1 MQDRT
6 ICKTTIS
13 RPIYNGE
20 VIQYDHETKS
30 GRIQTVHGEEIFFKD
45 SKVELQKGNLVIFN
59 KHPYVKRPDRYYA
72 KNVSKGYLSKDG
84 YVVGDILKSHVHGDL
99 KKELPSIIKRIS
111 CNGRG
116 YFYEVLRS
124 DTVGMSACVPIAW
137 NDDIVYAKRI
147 GRDSYSK
154 FVKNRKPIPTE
165 YITIFLKKKDDIYLI
180 RSCFYGESKVNIGF
194 YGIEPTDD
202 ERNSFWN
209 DHALVFG
216 SEPIDPTTI
225 TTRCPWTGVS
235 EYNLLGSIYKD
246 QLCFQQYRKLSKEL
260 IYGADNRR
268 HS

>member
-1 MQDRT
+1 MKDRT
-6 ICKTTIS
+6 ICITTIS
-13 RPIYNGE
+13 RPIYNGK
-20 VIQYDHETKS
+20 VIQYDHEKKS
-30 GRIQTVHGEEIFFKD
+30 GTIKSVQGEEIFFKD
-45 SKVELQKGNLVIFN
+45 PIDELQTGNLVIFN
-59 KHPYVKRPDRYYA
+59 KYPNVKKPNQYYA
-72 KNVSKGYLSKDG
+72 EKISKGYLSKDG
-84 YVVGDILKSHVHGDL
+84 YVVGDILNSHVHGDL

-111 CNGRG
+111 CNGCG

-124 DTVGMSACVPIAW
+124 NTIGMSACVPITW
-137 NDDIVYAKRI
+137 QDDIVYAKRT

-154 FVKNRKPIPTE
+154 FVKNHKPISTE

-180 RSCFYGESKVNIGF
+180 RSCYYGETKANIYFYGV
-194 YGIEPTDD
+194 EPTDD

-246 QLCFQQYRKLSKEL
+246 QWCFQQFRQ
-260 IYGADNRR
+260 
-268 HS
+268 